1 MQMSLG
7 LGMMAEP
14 ATVGW
19 KRPWYKRQYHKLLGL
34 KDTPHSIALG
44 FACGIF
50 LGFTPLFGLKTILAV
65 LLAWMLRSNKISAI
79 IGVALHDFILPF
91 VPVLLR
97 MQYLI
102 GFWLASNPHQL
113 PPEMSLKNIQ
123 LERVF
128 HWTTFL
134 TVGGPLMLGS
144 LVTALPFGVV
154 AYFLA
159 RWFVIEFRR
168 KREIYRRKHPR
179 RHEPD
184 DTFD

>member
-1 MQMSLG
+1 MDETARVEQ
-7 LGMMAEP
+7 
-14 ATVGW
+14 
-19 KRPWYKRQYHKLLGL
+19 KRPWYKRHYHKLVGL

-50 LGFTPLFGLKTILAV
+50 LGFTPLFGLKMILAV
-65 LLAWMLRSNKISAI
+65 LVAWILRSNKIAAL

-97 MQYLI
+97 VQYQI
-102 GFWLASNPHQL
+102 GFWLTSDPHRL
-113 PPEMSLKNIQ
+113 PPEMSFSHIEFEK
-123 LERVF
+123 VF

-144 LVTALPFGVV
+144 VITGIPFGVA

-159 RWFVIEFRR
+159 RWIVVEFRR
-168 KREIYRRKHPR
+168 EKDAYRKKHPR
-179 RHEPD
+179 PEED
-184 DTFD
+184 DIFS

>member
-1 MQMSLG
+1 MDQ
-7 LGMMAEP
+7 P
-14 ATVGW
+14 ATVRT
-19 KRPWYKRQYHKLLGL
+19 KRPWYKKHYHRLVGL

-50 LGFTPLFGLKTILAV
+50 LGFTPLFGLKMILAV
-65 LLAWMLRSNKISAI
+65 VLAWILRSNKISAL
-79 IGVALHDFILPF
+79 IGVALHDFFLPF

-97 MQYLI
+97 VQYLI
-102 GFWLASNPHQL
+102 GFWMMSNPHQL
-113 PPEMSLKNIQ
+113 PPEMSLKHVQ
-123 LERVF
+123 LERLF

-144 LVTALPFGVV
+144 LVTAIPFGVV

-159 RWFVIEFRR
+159 RWFVVEFRQ
-168 KREIYRRKHPR
+168 KKEAFLRKHPR
-179 RHEPD
+179 RKEPD